1 MIESF
6 FMSLY
11 RWFRQKYLLGM
22 KALRLWFVILFSL
35 VFSAALILQ
44 TTEASFAQLSRP
56 EIRGVWMT
64 INDNVILSD
73 RPRMQESVAQLAK
86 LNFNTLYP
94 VVWNSGYATYPSN
107 VAQAAGSPYLHRGQ
121 QGHDVLAD
129 LIAQAH
135 SKGMKVIPWFEFG
148 FMVPSSS
155 ELALAHP
162 DWLTQKRD
170 GSNTSEGET
179 GEVVWLNPFHPEAQQ
194 FITNLVVEVVTQ
206 YDADGIQFD
215 DHMSLPREFGY
226 DRYTT
231 DLYRKE
237 TKRNPPSPQDPA
249 WTKWRADKL
258 TAYMVQLNR
267 AVKSRRSDAIF
278 SVSPNYYDFA
288 YKLHLQ
294 DWKAWVNQN
303 IVDELIVQVYR
314 RDLRGFAGQIN
325 RAEIQEAQRKIPT
338 GIGVLTGLRKDRIP
352 MAQIWEQVQALR
364 DRNLGMV
371 FFYYESLW
379 DMAPEKPRDRQD
391 SFLAMFPESVD
402 RPRRPEPVIVVPAP
416 SPTTSPTTSP
426 GPSPTPTPPSIPFP
440 VESIPVLDPSIPP
453 PWYEGS
459 PGSVVQLK

>member
-1 MIESF
+1 
-6 FMSLY
+6 MSLY
-11 RWFRQKYLLGM
+11 RRFRQSYLFGV
-22 KALRLWFVILFSL
+22 KALRLWFVLL
-35 VFSAALILQ
+35 LTVVFSGVLLLQ
-44 TTEASFAQLSRP
+44 STAPGLAQLSRP

-64 INDNVILSD
+64 INDHVVFSD
-73 RPRMQESVAQLAK
+73 RPRMQEAVDQLAR
-86 LNFNTLYP
+86 LNFNSLYP
-94 VVWNSGYATYPSN
+94 VVWNSGYATYPSP
-107 VAQAAGSPYLHRGQ
+107 VAQAAGSPYLHKGQ
-121 QGHDVLAD
+121 QGHDTLAD
-129 LIAQAH
+129 LITQAH

-162 DWLTQKRD
+162 EWLTQKRD
-170 GSNTSEGET
+170 GGTTSEGET
-179 GEVVWLNPFHPEAQQ
+179 GEVVWLNPFHPGVQQ

-231 DLYRKE
+231 DLYRRE
-237 TKRNPPSPQDPA
+237 TKRNAPSPQDAA
-249 WTKWRADKL
+249 WTKWRADKI

-267 AVKSRRSDAIF
+267 AVKARRPNAIF

-325 RAEIQEAQRKIPT
+325 RSEIQEAQKKIPT

-379 DMAPEKPRDRQD
+379 NMAPEKARDRQD
-391 SFLAMFPESVD
+391 SFLAMFPDSAD
-402 RPRRPEPVIVVPAP
+402 RPARPKPTIVPSPTPTAPAPAPVVPAP
-416 SPTTSPTTSP
+416 SAPVN
-426 GPSPTPTPPSIPFP
+426 PFP
-440 VESIPVLDPSIPP
+440 VETVPALDPSIPP
-453 PWYEGS
+453 PWFESS
-459 PGSVVQLK
+459 PGAVIQLN